1 MEFKSQ
7 RVITTKALAE
17 AYGTK
22 EENIKTNFNRNLERF
37 IKGKHY
43 YQLIGD
49 ELQEF
54 KRVVTDCNDP
64 SIKFA
69 SVLNLWTERGA
80 ARHAKIL
87 QTDEAWEVYEQLE
100 ENYFNPREKKPSCI
114 EDILITQLQEMKD
127 IRLQIETVK
136 KAGAEV
142 KQEIQ
147 SMRDVYTLNPNS
159 WRTDT
164 THLINA
170 IAKVLGG
177 FDHIKDVREET
188 YKTLDERAGARLGIR
203 LTNMKKNVLVET
215 GSKCKSDKVSKLD
228 VIAADKKLIE
238 VYCLIVKEMAIK
250 YKAA

>member
-1 MEFKSQ
+1 M
-7 RVITTKALAE
+7 TTKTLAE
-17 AYGTK
+17 QFGTK

-43 YQLIGD
+43 YQLIGE

-54 KRVVTDCNDP
+54 KRIVTDSNDP

-69 SVLNLWTERGA
+69 SVLNLWTDRGA

-100 ENYFNPREKKPSCI
+100 ESYFNPREKKPSCI
-114 EDILITQLQEMKD
+114 EDVLIQSLQEMKD

-136 KAGAEV
+136 KVGAEV

-147 SMRDVYTLNPNS
+147 NMRDVYTLNPNS

-170 IAKVLGG
+170 IAQKLGG
-177 FDHIKDVREET
+177 FDHIKDVREES
-188 YKTLDERAGARLGIR
+188 YKLLDKRAGARLGIR
-203 LTNMKKNVLVET
+203 LTNIKKNVLVET
-215 GSKCKSDKVSKLD
+215 GSKAKADKVSKLD